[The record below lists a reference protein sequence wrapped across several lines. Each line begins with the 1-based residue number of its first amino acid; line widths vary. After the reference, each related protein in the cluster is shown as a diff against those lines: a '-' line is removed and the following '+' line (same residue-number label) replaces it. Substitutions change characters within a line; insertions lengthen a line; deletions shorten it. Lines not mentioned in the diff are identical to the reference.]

1 MPTAIVAATP
11 ADREVIPNVA
21 PAGWERVV
29 PRYRI
34 VRELKPAEKTRFRL
48 ETPFSSMSDSNT
60 WQFGTRVMTAGE
72 VIETTEWPH
81 PSFHPLN
88 FSAKKTLEF
97 YASGIRS
104 RMARSP
110 WQRDR
115 LVLEDGLQSNGPP
128 SYTKP
133 RPQPFD
139 LKPVA

>member
-60 WQFGTRVMTAGE
+60 G
-72 VIETTEWPH
+72 
-81 PSFHPLN
+81 N
-88 FSAKKTLEF
+88 SARE
-97 YASGIRS
+97 
-104 RMARSP
+104 
-110 WQRDR
+110 
-115 LVLEDGLQSNGPP
+115 
-128 SYTKP
+128 
-133 RPQPFD
+133 
-139 LKPVA
+139 